1 MILRTEIVKADLA
14 AKSLTSA
21 GGETISYQILLI
33 ATGSAVIRMSDFGDA
48 KNIFYFREVD
58 DADKLYEAIKAK
70 KNGKAVVV
78 GGGYISIELS
88 TRLNDNDLDVT
99 MIYPEPWWICMYD
112 WLAKRNL
119 RSGYFVWVMSAYGL
133 SMLFLC
139 LILGLLITYVALN
152 LMDGH
157 GQPALLYI
165 VPFTL

>member
-1 MILRTEIVKADLA
+1 MILRTETVKADLA

-119 RSGYFVWVMSAYGL
+119 WSGYFVWVMSAYGL
-133 SMLFLC
+133 
-139 LILGLLITYVALN
+139 
-152 LMDGH
+152 
-157 GQPALLYI
+157 
-165 VPFTL
+165 

>member
-1 MILRTEIVKADLA
+1 
-14 AKSLTSA
+14 
-21 GGETISYQILLI
+21 
-33 ATGSAVIRMSDFGDA
+33 MSDFGDA

-165 VPFTL
+165 VPFTLGTFLSLGKKRGELNLLWTRGKPEMPCPHNQESQQ